1 VKQLKSGGV
10 LDVTTFETRLPK
22 EDGGSMQAYQTITFT
37 PRTEALRRALQIF
50 GDRQSA
56 ADLMFLENWEAQP
69 RPSLAAAFRVHQIR
83 RANPALAAEIRAEL
97 AHGRPLSADERA
109 ALPLKS

>member
-1 VKQLKSGGV
+1 
-10 LDVTTFETRLPK
+10 
-22 EDGGSMQAYQTITFT
+22 MQSYESNAFS
-37 PRTEALRRALQIF
+37 PRTEALRRALQRY
-50 GDRQSA
+50 GDRSSA

-97 AHGRPLSADERA
+97 EHGRPLSAAERE
-109 ALPLKS
+109 ALPRDS